1 MTSIVD
7 IVLRCPT
14 CGGLSR
20 DSALASRN
28 SSLTVVW
35 SDGYCTP
42 YDSAVSFLRCGVCG
56 KLNARSSFDFA
67 GSINHG
73 CHAIDLRLITMGPEP
88 LKVMKRLRAAF
99 GWDLAGVKARLAS
112 LPVNLPRMYHPED
125 ALRLQAAL
133 LEDGAACE
141 MNKVF
146 TEAPDSPERLNAPWA
161 QYPQHPSELS
171 ELVHHGMVDEFA
183 ARLCLYHL
191 SNAPYRNP
199 ILEWVGLTNRAPFE
213 VENIRAL
220 VGFLDDRD
228 ETHWLLRANIARESG
243 DFSSAGELL
252 SQWKPADEKVWHS
265 CLQALVSERI
275 ERVSML
281 WLPGSERPPQ
291 PLG

>member
-20 DSALASRN
+20 DSALASTN

-42 YDSAVSFLRCGVCG
+42 YASAASFLRCGVCG

-73 CHAIDLRLITMGPEP
+73 CHAIDLRLMAMGPEP

-112 LPVNLPRMYHPED
+112 LPVDLPRMYHPED

-146 TEAPDSPERLNAPWA
+146 TEAPDSPERLNAPCVQSA
-161 QYPQHPSELS
+161 EHPCELS
-171 ELVHHGMVDEFA
+171 ELVHHGMPDEFA
-183 ARLCLYHL
+183 VRLSAYQL

-199 ILEWVGLTNRAPFE
+199 TLEWVGLTKRTAFE
-213 VENIRAL
+213 VENIRAFIGL
-220 VGFLDDRD
+220 LDDRD
-228 ETHWLLRANIARESG
+228 EMHWLLRANIARESG
-243 DFSSAGELL
+243 DFSHASALL
-252 SQWKPADEKVWHS
+252 SQRDPVDNTVWHS
-265 CLQALVSERI
+265 CLQTLVSERV
-275 ERVSML
+275 ERVTML
-281 WLPGSERPPQ
+281 WHPVLQ
-291 PLG
+291 PREP